1 MSHDEYQERLSA
13 LLDGELDDAER
24 EEVCAHLTECEEC
37 RAYFAELN
45 ALREAL
51 RDTLGEA
58 DEADVPE
65 GFAEGV
71 VARLRDSAAPRRGKR
86 GAWRGIAALAAC
98 AAVAVLAINALPRMG
113 SFGGS
118 APKSGSSAPD
128 VQYTLSTAETAPEAP
143 MLAES
148 KQARFGVPA
157 AETYE
162 PSAMPEETEE
172 APAEFSTDTAAAP
185 EAAYDEAMDAL
196 PEEESRKEAPVMTLM
211 GDGAAEWLAEHAEPL
226 GDGRW
231 RVAVEDVNALPDT
244 LSLVAVDG
252 LQEPE
257 DGMLIVTLETA
268 ENPR

>member
-1 MSHDEYQERLSA
+1 MNHDEYQERLSA

-128 VQYTLSTAETAPEAP
+128 VQYTLSTAEAAPEAP

-172 APAEFSTDTAAAP
+172 ASAEFSTDTAGAPEAAYGAGADTLR
-185 EAAYDEAMDAL
+185 EAAYDEAPAL
-196 PEEESRKEAPVMTLM
+196 TLL

-244 LSLVAVDG
+244 LELLAGDG

-257 DGMLIVTLETA
+257 DGMLIVTLGTV